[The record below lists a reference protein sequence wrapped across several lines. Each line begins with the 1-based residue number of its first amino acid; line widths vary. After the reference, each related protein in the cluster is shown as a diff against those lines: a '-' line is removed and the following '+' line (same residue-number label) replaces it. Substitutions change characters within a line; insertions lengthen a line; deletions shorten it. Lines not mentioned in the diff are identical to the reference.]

1 MGATKGAGRRR
12 RSSSDG
18 RSDVLA
24 GRWRWMPGPRHGL
37 AAIVA
42 GVSSQAGEC
51 RHQCLRMMHAQA
63 LATTLLLAA
72 VAAAVAIMAIRGPV
86 CDRLAAVAMA
96 GIRVVQVPGRGSIAV
111 AVARHGL
118 VESGRCLRCTH
129 VHGDGRRCAADAVQ
143 HQREDQYPMAQSSEH
158 AATLTSRRRA
168 VRSGWTPG
176 HAAVRPGL
184 LPGRPR
190 GRPHPRR
197 RPTDAAVPG

>member
-1 MGATKGAGRRR
+1 MGATKGAVRRR
-12 RSSSDG
+12 RSSNDG

-37 AAIVA
+37 TAIVA
-42 GVSSQAGEC
+42 GVSSQASEC

-72 VAAAVAIMAIRGPV
+72 VAAAVAIMAIRGFV
-86 CDRLAAVAMA
+86 RDRLAAVA
-96 GIRVVQVPGRGSIAV
+96 GIRVQVPGRGSIAV
-111 AVARHGL
+111 AVAHHGL
-118 VESGRCLRCTH
+118 VGSGRCLRCTH

-168 VRSGWTPG
+168 VRSGRMPG

-184 LPGRPR
+184 LPDRPR